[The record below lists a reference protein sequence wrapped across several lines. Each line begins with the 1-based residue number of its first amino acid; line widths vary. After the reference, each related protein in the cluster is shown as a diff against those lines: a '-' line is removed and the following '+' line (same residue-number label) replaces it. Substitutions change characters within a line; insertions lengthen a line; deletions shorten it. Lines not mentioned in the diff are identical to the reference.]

1 MTTVQEIILRL
12 DQAQEAR
19 VLSEEEARLLKDL
32 KVRVLGLAAIERA
45 RSRQTSRLTWLKHG
59 DACTKFFHLRMSAR
73 KRRNFIPAL
82 RRRDGTFAWNHD
94 EKEKEAF
101 DHYKTLLGT
110 KVSRARSLNWDVL
123 QLPEIEEG
131 LDDPFTEEEIKKAI
145 SCLPSDKAPGP
156 DGFTGAF
163 YKSCWHIIKAEV
175 LDAFNCLYS
184 LNTGPLERMN
194 SAVITLIP
202 KK

>member
-1 MTTVQEIILRL
+1 MMILNNKLCNTAAELRKWSRSVFGKARMQLHMVQEIIFRL

-19 VLSEEEARLLKDL
+19 VLSEEEAGLLKDL

-110 KVSRARSLNWDVL
+110 KVSRARSLNW
-123 QLPEIEEG
+123 ESKG
-131 LDDPFTEEEIKKAI
+131 LN
-145 SCLPSDKAPGP
+145 
-156 DGFTGAF
+156 
-163 YKSCWHIIKAEV
+163 V
-175 LDAFNCLYS
+175 
-184 LNTGPLERMN
+184 
-194 SAVITLIP
+194 
-202 KK
+202 